1 MRFRVPGGSRRFHGK
16 RFPTPPASADKPF
29 LPPHPTLFRFPRPG
43 FPLDALSDPSLA
55 FPTVDPATPRATSPP
70 TAPFLITVDLKEIR
84 KIVELM
90 NEHGLTLFDMS
101 KEGFQLKLRKGQDLD
116 ALRGLLGSLPAA
128 PAPLAHAAVAPAAP
142 VAAASPAAAPVEEGS
157 AITSPMVGTFY
168 RKPGPDSPAFAS
180 VGDVVSEGQTLCIIE
195 AMKVM
200 NEIKSEKSG
209 TITAVLVE
217 DGTPV
222 QFGDALFRIK

>member
-1 MRFRVPGGSRRFHGK
+1 VALAPCAPRI
-16 RFPTPPASADKPF
+16 FPNRT
-29 LPPHPTLFRFPRPG
+29 
-43 FPLDALSDPSLA
+43 SLH
-55 FPTVDPATPRATSPP
+55 
-70 TAPFLITVDLKEIR
+70 TVDLKEIR

-101 KEGFQLKLRKGQDLD
+101 KEGFHKGQDLD
-116 ALRGLLGSLPAA
+116 SLRGLLGSLPAA
-128 PAPLAHAAVAPAAP
+128 APAYAPAPAAVAAPA
-142 VAAASPAAAPVEEGS
+142 AAASAPAPAADGE

-168 RKPGPDSPAFAS
+168 RKPGPDSPSFVS
-180 VGDVVSEGQTLCIIE
+180 VGDAVSEGQTLCIIE

-200 NEIKSEKSG
+200 NEIKAEKSG
-209 TITAVLVE
+209 TITAILVE

>member
-1 MRFRVPGGSRRFHGK
+1 M
-16 RFPTPPASADKPF
+16 
-29 LPPHPTLFRFPRPG
+29 
-43 FPLDALSDPSLA
+43 
-55 FPTVDPATPRATSPP
+55 
-70 TAPFLITVDLKEIR
+70 DLKEIR

-101 KEGFQLKLRKGQDLD
+101 KEGFHLKLRKGQDLD

-128 PAPLAHAAVAPAAP
+128 APAYAP
-142 VAAASPAAAPVEEGS
+142 APAAAPAAGAAPASAAAPKEEGS

-168 RKPGPDSPAFAS
+168 RKPGPDSPAFAN
-180 VGDVVSEGQTLCIIE
+180 VGDVISEGQTLCIIE

-200 NEIKSEKSG
+200 NEIKAEVSG
-209 TITAVLVE
+209 TITAILVE

-222 QFGDALFRIK
+222 QYGDALFRIK